1 MSDAAAALAVLT
13 QQQQQVQA
21 QAQAQQAAAVLA
33 ARLSM
38 DAAAARSSMDAAAA
52 AATTQAMLQAGAA
65 AGLPPRMSLDSLLA
79 TRTAAPQ
86 QGWAPPA
93 APAATTAAAALAG
106 GAALPLN
113 EQPFPQGNAP
123 RMSNAGACVR
133 VCPPAA
139 AAALVPDGVC
149 SACRPASQPGLFS
162 TLPVSSPPLYPPCPP
177 PPMCP
182 APTLPPPAVARKL
195 GLAPQR
201 SSLDA
206 RLTKLRGVATPPRSS
221 LDGILHALQQS
232 HSARSSLDQQQAML
246 QAMAAGHNP
255 QLQAM
260 AGLNSMGPGGAPQMA
275 PHHMNGGGGYPP
287 VYPVNHAAASAPG
300 APNGY
305 GHGMPAG
312 AGPDNMPLHPALLS
326 LVAAQMAPQQSE
338 CGRRLCSEARWPA
351 LPACFQCGTA
361 LLLRLFVCCAAAQ
374 PSPCL
379 PLWLPPH
386 LLPASRTPHP
396 PPAAVPGMPPG
407 VPNGMHSGLGAQHG
421 GDANMAALMESLH
434 SWQLNG
440 GGHGGGGMQH
450 NGGGH
455 MHSHR
460 ASMEGMTGVAGAAVS
475 TAQHSI
481 LLQCGTAH
489 STAGAL

>member
-1 MSDAAAALAVLT
+1 
-13 QQQQQVQA
+13 
-21 QAQAQQAAAVLA
+21 
-33 ARLSM
+33 
-38 DAAAARSSMDAAAA
+38 
-52 AATTQAMLQAGAA
+52 
-65 AGLPPRMSLDSLLA
+65 
-79 TRTAAPQ
+79 
-86 QGWAPPA
+86 
-93 APAATTAAAALAG
+93 
-106 GAALPLN
+106 
-113 EQPFPQGNAP
+113 
-123 RMSNAGACVR
+123 
-133 VCPPAA
+133 
-139 AAALVPDGVC
+139 
-149 SACRPASQPGLFS
+149 
-162 TLPVSSPPLYPPCPP
+162 
-177 PPMCP
+177 MCP

-287 VYPVNHAAASAPG
+287 VYPVNHPAASAPG

-351 LPACFQCGTA
+351 LPACLPVVSAVLLCCCGF
-361 LLLRLFVCCAAAQ
+361 LCAA
-374 PSPCL
+374 
-379 PLWLPPH
+379 LPP
-386 LLPASRTPHP
+386 
-396 PPAAVPGMPPG
+396 
-407 VPNGMHSGLGAQHG
+407 
-421 GDANMAALMESLH
+421 
-434 SWQLNG
+434 
-440 GGHGGGGMQH
+440 
-450 NGGGH
+450 
-455 MHSHR
+455 SHR
-460 ASMEGMTGVAGAAVS
+460 PAFPCGCPLTSFLHPAPP
-475 TAQHSI
+475 I
-481 LLQCGTAH
+481 PRLLQCPACPPACPTACTLGWAP
-489 STAGAL
+489 STAATPTWRP